1 MTNINQTDIKAKTTF
16 EQSVYAE
23 FPYCLHE
30 YVAYGL
36 LESGVQLENGTMS
49 MEEFACAVLEFAR
62 WSDEQAEKQKADT
75 AIFEGIKTLIDQEVF
90 KDASLVTEL
99 TDELEQGETSMLA
112 RLIRFQSAENSFDA
126 ALSFIVWKRFK
137 FLAELEKEF
146 GISLDYFQTLNGADF
161 LSAPKG
167 NMFVID
173 F

>member
-62 WSDEQAEKQKADT
+62 WSDEQAEK
-75 AIFEGIKTLIDQEVF
+75 
-90 KDASLVTEL
+90 
-99 TDELEQGETSMLA
+99 
-112 RLIRFQSAENSFDA
+112 
-126 ALSFIVWKRFK
+126 
-137 FLAELEKEF
+137 
-146 GISLDYFQTLNGADF
+146 
-161 LSAPKG
+161 
-167 NMFVID
+167 
-173 F
+173 